1 VVTDQRKLP
10 MKIFDDL
17 DHAAQSTLRARLHN
31 LIATLDLTEEQD
43 VEFKSA
49 LAAHGID
56 ELDTLERISLAAVA
70 ALLKGRLEE
79 LPVAALLVTML
90 NTSDP
95 LAEDYDRLVGW
106 TVFAALTLDIRDPKH
121 GSKIDAALASVRL
134 MRRRKE
140 RMVLELFSGK
150 TATAFDIATTANAHR
165 GLVADL
171 GQTIDRCADIHVLL
185 HAYLERKAPKTLQRS
200 EQDDLYYVTEI
211 VPASDIDLDDDIES
225 TDLVHTVALL
235 HQNGDPINPEH
246 SAPRVV
252 ALVSPFG
259 TAKDQS
265 VAAYQQ
271 HRADIA
277 VQAILRRRMA
287 LPCHYGALTNHEI
300 GIVLK
305 AFVDD
310 HSPEWRERLLIVL
323 TLLTGRAPDVLID
336 LPRSVSARHNEEK
349 LWWEQT
355 RDGITLCYDPGLTK
369 RRFSA
374 DASLVLEERPFKPL
388 KLALPNELARP
399 LKRLFDQIDRGE
411 AGMLKI
417 DPVFQAIWP
426 QGHRRVTLRRV
437 AGVIRDRVI
446 QGGHDGSIAA
456 YIHGESPQN
465 VPALYYVA
473 HDNVTVGAI
482 FRKTVNALPGACFT
496 WPSDASHRV
505 GSSLQPMV
513 VMIAAFY
520 GEAAAHLL
528 RMQRFTL
535 RDRLRFHNLYAAL
548 VCTSLNL
555 MTGHRP
561 VRRPFETLDDFDLRN
576 RLLYISDKELR
587 VVNAGRFVPLAKCTV
602 AQIEEWTDHLASL
615 APLIGHVGGDIVG
628 AIQRARDGMGPL
640 FFFLDLIDD
649 RQIRFEPVA
658 PKRLDHELAQ
668 IWPLPLN
675 WGRHVQRTL
684 LPDIHGD
691 LADAFMGHADPG
703 AEALGPQSGLSIA
716 DLSELRDALDHVAH
730 GLRVQVF
737 KGLA

>member
-1 VVTDQRKLP
+1 

-17 DHAAQSTLRARLHN
+17 DHEARATLLARMHDLV
-31 LIATLDLTEEQD
+31 ATLDLTEERYL
-43 VEFKSA
+43 EFRSA

-56 ELDTLERISLAAVA
+56 EQVAPDRIPMAAVTR
-70 ALLKGRLEE
+70 LLKGRVEE
-79 LPVAALLVTML
+79 LRVAALLVSML

-95 LAEDYDRLVGW
+95 MAADYDRLVGW
-106 TVFAALTLDIRDPKH
+106 TVFAALTLDLRDPKH
-121 GSKIDAALASVRL
+121 ASKINDALASVRL
-134 MRRRKE
+134 MRRTKE
-140 RMVLELFSGK
+140 RSVLELFSGK
-150 TATAFDIATTANAHR
+150 TSTALDLATTANAHR
-165 GLVADL
+165 GTVADL
-171 GQTIDRCADIHVLL
+171 DQTLDRCADIHVLL
-185 HAYLERKAPKTLQRS
+185 DAYLERKAPKTLQRGES
-200 EQDDLYYVTEI
+200 DELYYITEI
-211 VPASDIDLDDDIES
+211 VPAADIDLDDDSES
-225 TDLVHTVALL
+225 ADLVHTVALL

-246 SAPRVV
+246 STPRVV

-259 TAKDQS
+259 AAKDHG

-271 HRADIA
+271 HRTDIA

-300 GIVLK
+300 GIVLR

-310 HSPEWRERLLIVL
+310 HGPEWRERLLIVL

-336 LPRSVSARHNEEK
+336 LSRSTSTRRNGEK
-349 LWWEQT
+349 SWWEQT
-355 RDGITLCYDPGLTK
+355 RDVIALCYDPGLTK

-374 DASLVLEERPFKPL
+374 DVSLVLDERPSKPL

-399 LKRLFDQIDRGE
+399 LKRLFDQIGRGE
-411 AGMLKI
+411 AGTLKI
-417 DPVFQAIWP
+417 GPVFQAIWP
-426 QGHRRVTLRRV
+426 NGHRRVTLRRV
-437 AGVIRDRVI
+437 AAVMRDRVV
-446 QGGHDGSIAA
+446 QSGHDGSIAA

-473 HDNVTVGAI
+473 HDNAAVGAI
-482 FRKTVNALPGACFT
+482 FRKTVNALPSASFT
-496 WPSDASHRV
+496 WPSEASHPV
-505 GSSLQPMV
+505 GSSLQPMA

-520 GEAAAHLL
+520 GEAAGHLL

-561 VRRPFETLDDFDLRN
+561 VRRPFETLDDFDLSN

-587 VVNAGRFVPLAKCTV
+587 SVNAGRFVPLAKCTF
-602 AQIEEWTDHLASL
+602 AQIGAWVDHLAAL
-615 APLIGHVGGDIVG
+615 APMIGHVGGDVVA
-628 AIQRARDGMGPL
+628 AISRARDGMGPL
-640 FFFLDLIDD
+640 FFFLDLLDD
-649 RQIRFEPVA
+649 GQIRFEPVA

-684 LPDIHGD
+684 LSNTHGD

-703 AEALGPQSGLSIA
+703 AEALGPQSGLSIT
-716 DLSELRDALDHVAH
+716 DLSKLRDALDRIAH
-730 GLRVQVF
+730 RLRVQVF
-737 KGLA
+737 KGLT